1 MTVLRRLN
9 SISSLDD
16 SITNETKHHQRCW
29 VDMKRAAQ
37 QKDGSI
43 YTQEIHDT
51 HYVVADIEIIN
62 FVKQDLEDSTRK
74 VLTTNIVEKV
84 YQEILVDNGL
94 NQEYQQKSHKKYLKQ
109 LIIENIDD
117 VKFIKSPCDNEPGKI
132 HSKSAGDHSLDM
144 TMQQCAAQ
152 NCNDIFNAAKIIR
165 HELETMAKWSFQG
178 SFSNS
183 SSLVQLSTF
192 LRQII
197 FGPLNAPENKARQR
211 FIKKT
216 CYYTD
221 CNSIFYE
228 QASSNI

>member
-16 SITNETKHHQRCW
+16 SITNETKYHQRCW

-84 YQEILVDNGL
+84 Y
-94 NQEYQQKSHKKYLKQ
+94 
-109 LIIENIDD
+109 
-117 VKFIKSPCDNEPGKI
+117 
-132 HSKSAGDHSLDM
+132 
-144 TMQQCAAQ
+144 
-152 NCNDIFNAAKIIR
+152 
-165 HELETMAKWSFQG
+165 
-178 SFSNS
+178 
-183 SSLVQLSTF
+183 
-192 LRQII
+192 
-197 FGPLNAPENKARQR
+197 
-211 FIKKT
+211 
-216 CYYTD
+216 
-221 CNSIFYE
+221 
-228 QASSNI
+228 

>member
-16 SITNETKHHQRCW
+16 SITNETKYHQRCW

-132 HSKSAGDHSLDM
+132 RSKSAGDHSLDK

-152 NCNDIFNAAKIIR
+152 NSNDIFSAAKIIR

-192 LRQII
+192 LR
-197 FGPLNAPENKARQR
+197 
-211 FIKKT
+211 
-216 CYYTD
+216 
-221 CNSIFYE
+221 
-228 QASSNI
+228 